1 MKRLPYHPFSAD
13 VNTSSITKQ
22 TIVQLNV
29 TIPYL
34 TSSALATHHLSHPK
48 TTPPP
53 YTMRPNILL
62 ALLSSTS
69 IATATTFTAFPTT
82 LTCNLASGTA
92 TFTTSELESIASAGV
107 KETPF
112 EKSASNTGSGRCQK
126 INLPYYSV
134 SALLNNLN

>member
-1 MKRLPYHPFSAD
+1 
-13 VNTSSITKQ
+13 
-22 TIVQLNV
+22 
-29 TIPYL
+29 
-34 TSSALATHHLSHPK
+34 
-48 TTPPP
+48 
-53 YTMRPNILL
+53 MRPNILL

-126 INLPYYSV
+126 INLPYYSSDLGKGAGQLYFV
-134 SALLNNLN
+134 YDSKAKNIEFCTADTPSLTGGYPDTCDF